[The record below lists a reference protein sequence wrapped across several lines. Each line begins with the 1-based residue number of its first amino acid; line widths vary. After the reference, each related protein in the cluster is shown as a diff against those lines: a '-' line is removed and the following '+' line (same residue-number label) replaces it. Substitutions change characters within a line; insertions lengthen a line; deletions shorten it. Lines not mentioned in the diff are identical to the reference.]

1 MRRASGR
8 LTVSLVLML
17 LGLLV
22 VAQLQSQA
30 TAPALAGL
38 SAQDLTVLVANLTTR
53 NNELRDEISSLQ
65 VQRASVAAAV
75 QRGDTSAVQIRSD
88 LSRIEAWSG
97 VLPVTGA
104 GVRVLIAGSIPG
116 DAVSSL
122 VNELRNAGA
131 EGISIA
137 GIRDVP
143 GVVVTGPAGAIT
155 VDGVSPDE
163 PIELLAIGQ
172 PETLTGSLTRAG
184 GPIAQLGAQY
194 PDATVS
200 VSAMDLVTLPATQRD
215 LTPKLGRPRL

>member
-194 PDATVS
+194 PDATVT

>member
-38 SAQDLTVLVANLTTR
+38 SAQDLTVLVANLSTR

-104 GVRVLIAGSIPG
+104 GVRVLISGSIPG

-200 VSAMDLVTLPATQRD
+200 VSAMDLVNLPATQRD